1 MVAKSRPR
9 RRTVI
14 ETSPIEPADWP
25 DWVLGPRGT
34 TSLDPVRAAVLRSE
48 FHQFQRDRDAW
59 FVDNGIAYSWHA
71 CYNEHRRRAAVWQ
84 ADHPEDVGPTFRTTP
99 KA

>member
-1 MVAKSRPR
+1 MGRADVARKGPLD
-9 RRTVI
+9 
-14 ETSPIEPADWP
+14 PASWP
-25 DWVLGPRGT
+25 AWVLGPRGT
-34 TSLDPVRAAVLRSE
+34 TSLDPVRASVLRSE
-48 FHQFQRDRDAW
+48 FHQWQQDRDDW